1 MLQGL
6 VTRLVT
12 HTFALNS
19 KSLSTMRKIIT
30 HTGALVLG
38 AVFLFSCHNSE
49 YAVTKS
55 TPRKPH
61 FIDGILLGGQNK
73 SDVMDN
79 GIDNSYGYNTGK
91 VNTRSETSLDNLSI
105 YNRGNEVAKHN
116 PRIDPSA
123 SNTLTEK
130 YAGMLG
136 VLTKQI
142 TNVSLYHFIDE
153 WYGVN
158 YRIGGNSK
166 DGIDC
171 SAFVQRLYSEVFGVD
186 LFRTAMEQFN
196 NCARVKNINEAEE
209 GDLVF
214 FHIHGRRIS
223 HVGIYL
229 VNDFFVHASRSQGI
243 VISNLNDEYWHKYY
257 ACAGRLPHNGSN

>member
-1 MLQGL
+1 
-6 VTRLVT
+6 
-12 HTFALNS
+12 
-19 KSLSTMRKIIT
+19 MRKVYT
-30 HTGALVLG
+30 YGGALLLS
-38 AVFLFSCHNSE
+38 ALFLVSCHNSE
-49 YAVTKS
+49 YAVSKS
-55 TPRKPH
+55 APKKPR
-61 FIDGILLGGQNK
+61 FIEGILLGGQDK

-91 VNTRSETSLDNLSI
+91 GSSRMRNNDLNNITIDNTNDNL
-105 YNRGNEVAKHN
+105 RHN
-116 PRIDPSA
+116 PRIDPSI
-123 SNTLTEK
+123 SNTVSEK

-136 VLTKQI
+136 VLTRQI
-142 TNVSLYHFIDE
+142 TNYSLYHFIDD

-166 DGIDC
+166 AGIDC

-196 NCARVKNINEAEE
+196 NCARLHNIAEAEE

-229 VNDFFVHASRSQGI
+229 INDFFVHASRSQGI

-257 ACAGRLPHNGSN
+257 ACAGRLPKGQQ

>member
-1 MLQGL
+1 M
-6 VTRLVT
+6 
-12 HTFALNS
+12 
-19 KSLSTMRKIIT
+19 SLIRKIFVYTNACILT
-30 HTGALVLG
+30 
-38 AVFLFSCHNSE
+38 AVFLVSCHNSE
-49 YAVTKS
+49 YVVSKS
-55 TPRKPH
+55 SNHKPK
-61 FIDGILLGGQNK
+61 FIEGIALGAHNK
-73 SDVMDN
+73 SNVMDN
-79 GIDNSYGYNTGK
+79 GIDNSYGYNTGSK
-91 VNTRSETSLDNLSI
+91 LNNIPESAMDDIGIDN
-105 YNRGNEVAKHN
+105 NRRNA
-116 PRIDPSA
+116 RIDPSIT
-123 SNTLTEK
+123 NTLTEK

-142 TNVSLYHFIDE
+142 TNYNLYQFIDE

-158 YRIGGNSK
+158 YRIGGSTK
-166 DGIDC
+166 TGIDC

-196 NCARVKNINEAEE
+196 NCIRLHNINEAIE

-229 VNDFFVHASRSQGI
+229 INDYFVHASRSQGI

-257 ACAGRLPHNGSN
+257 ACAGRLPKS

>member
-1 MLQGL
+1 
-6 VTRLVT
+6 
-12 HTFALNS
+12 
-19 KSLSTMRKIIT
+19 MRKVYT
-30 HTGALVLG
+30 YAGALVMSAL
-38 AVFLFSCHNSE
+38 FLVSCHNSE
-49 YAVTKS
+49 YTVSKS
-55 TPRKPH
+55 VSHKPK
-61 FIDGILLGGQNK
+61 FIDGILLGGQDK
-73 SDVMDN
+73 TDVMDN
-79 GIDNSYGYNTGK
+79 GIDNSYGYNTGRGVAK
-91 VNTRSETSLDNLSI
+91 NANIDLNNVTIDNT
-105 YNRGNEVAKHN
+105 GNEMLRHN
-116 PRIDPSA
+116 ARIDPSV
-123 SNTLTEK
+123 SNTLSEK
-130 YAGMLG
+130 YAGLLG

-142 TNVSLYHFIDE
+142 TNYSLYQFIDE

-166 DGIDC
+166 TGIDC

-196 NCARVKNINEAEE
+196 NCVRVHNINEAEE

-257 ACAGRLPHNGSN
+257 ACAGRLPKGQQ

>member
-1 MLQGL
+1 
-6 VTRLVT
+6 
-12 HTFALNS
+12 
-19 KSLSTMRKIIT
+19 MRKIFIYT
-30 HTGALVLG
+30 NVCIFT

-49 YAVTKS
+49 YTVSKAVPK
-55 TPRKPH
+55 KPK
-61 FIDGILLGGQNK
+61 FIEGITLGGHYKGNVMENGIENSNGYSTSLGHNYNK
-73 SDVMDN
+73 KSKNGESV
-79 GIDNSYGYNTGK
+79 GIDNNG
-91 VNTRSETSLDNLSI
+91 
-105 YNRGNEVAKHN
+105 HN
-116 PRIDPSA
+116 PRINPA
-123 SNTLTEK
+123 ISNTLTEK
-130 YAGMLG
+130 YADMLG

-142 TNVSLYHFIDE
+142 TNYNLYHFIDE

-166 DGIDC
+166 SGIDC

-196 NCARVKNINEAEE
+196 NCVRLHNINDAEE

-229 VNDFFVHASRSQGI
+229 VNDFFVHASLSQGI
-243 VISNLNDEYWHKYY
+243 VISNLHDDYWHKYY
-257 ACAGRLPHNGSN
+257 ACAGRLPRG